1 MIQTKKMPPKKAATI
16 DINIAEK
23 NIKQAIAIPT
33 GKFLGVNNDII
44 CSHSYVD
51 SHGDIVKF
59 GILEN
64 GTRIVEFDLCE
75 NSIEQSENAAMYNT
89 NEENSS
95 SVRKPRIKIEGNT
108 TELAEISLGNW
119 RNTISKIEGIDNLII
134 GIRTYYDKTTLL
146 RKDKD
151 NGNTTFKTILAC
163 NTDNIEAATKLLND
177 IFKKYS
183 KVAVEWL

>member
-1 MIQTKKMPPKKAATI
+1 MPPKKAATI

-44 CSHSYVD
+44 CSHSYID
-51 SHGDIVKF
+51 HSGDIVKF
-59 GILEN
+59 GMLDGIK
-64 GTRIVEFDLCE
+64 IVEIELCD

-95 SVRKPRIKIEGNT
+95 SVRKSRIKIEGNT

-163 NTDNIEAATKLLND
+163 NSENVEAATKLLND

-183 KVAVEWL
+183 KVSVEWL